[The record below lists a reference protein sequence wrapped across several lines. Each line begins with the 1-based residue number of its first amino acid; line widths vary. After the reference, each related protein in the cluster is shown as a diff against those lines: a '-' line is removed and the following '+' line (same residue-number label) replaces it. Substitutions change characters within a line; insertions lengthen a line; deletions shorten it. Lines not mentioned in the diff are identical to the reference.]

1 MKCTLCSTAY
11 RSTGF
16 VIALLLMF
24 ALPQR
29 SWGQAI
35 SPSTT
40 TTLTSTATNVL
51 ESLTGWVGTAT
62 TTGVTSWQLAGAGT
76 TGNTLAG
83 SNQSGGASGGWYG
96 NGNISFLGSANATNG
111 CATLRLINGT
121 GTTLTSFR
129 VVYQAMMWKS
139 GTASPS
145 VTYSWS
151 TAAASTMPTTGTNL
165 TNTVSALGFSDA
177 VTTTTVTP
185 VTMAATITGASIPN
199 NNYLFMRWL
208 HSGNSNADNL
218 GWDEIYVVPTPTTQA
233 SSINFTT
240 VSYNQMTVNWTNGNG
255 RRRAVFMKLG
265 AGAITNPT
273 DGTLYTANTVLGSGT
288 QLGSSGY
295 YCVYDGTGSS
305 VTVTG
310 LTPTTTYFVQV
321 FDYNSDATPTA
332 ATITYNTSAVSA
344 SQTTSA
350 LTHYYSLSS
359 GFIDDVNTW
368 GINTDGTGSHPSNF
382 TTATQLFHLANNNP
396 GTITG
401 SSWTVSGGGSK
412 IYLDGTDI
420 TVTSSKPIVGTMQI
434 ASGRTITLQNTT
446 IPTLDTISNSSTV
459 IYANGT
465 ANTLNYTSTYGNL
478 VFDGS
483 NTSVTNPGSKSRL
496 KFAGNL
502 TVRNSASFSGNNI
515 TFVPTSTAA
524 QTITGNSLTL
534 AVDSIVSI
542 AANKTGTLTLASGT
556 PMTISGSI
564 VMDNSNAGNAF
575 SDGGNTLNVVGSVS
589 MTGNAAGYVLT
600 GTINAAPTSATNFF
614 GATTASPVVA
624 ALNNVTVS
632 TTSPVTFNPTAVS
645 AATTTLS
652 GNLTVSAASTV
663 TLGANTIALGG
674 NYTWVPSSG
683 SLVSSNT
690 SIIFNGGTAQ
700 TYSTGLAAGHTFS
713 ITTLNNSA
721 GLTLSAGNITTPTFN
736 WTSGNLSTNSG
747 TSTTVGPVFT
757 TSVVAGSGAKTFLGG
772 GTWDGSSGANG
783 GVLKL
788 NGTSSASGG
797 ITVGSPTST
806 FNSGILDLGTANAWT
821 SSNGTITINPSS
833 QLYLSA
839 AAPLTGCTITLNGNG
854 NNVTTTYGIGA
865 LKTGATV
872 SLTSN
877 ATVNIASGTTISLG
891 NALTL
896 SGVVNFN
903 GELTKRGTGTL
914 NIFGTSNTGTG
925 GIRIS
930 EGSVN
935 VNSAATNGISSSAYP
950 ITFNPAVTGS
960 YSLTLG
966 VSQTISNLS
975 TVWPSAA
982 VTGTQTLTLA
992 SGTTLTINQASDS
1005 TFGVNPGATG
1015 TGLAAITATGANI
1028 IKTGA
1033 GVLRL
1038 TGTQVN
1044 HTGSLTVNNGG
1055 LVLSPSTTVTLG
1067 TAGAT
1072 ISGGTLTLSP
1082 SGTLTLSSTGGVNIN
1097 GGGLVVSNTAGST
1110 ATGAITLSSGTLS
1123 ASNAST
1129 LTMAGITQSGG
1140 AITMSGSASVGTGAL
1155 TLSGGTARIAQTAG
1169 TTTVGAMNVSGSAAV
1184 SLANTSTLTA
1194 SGITQS
1200 GGSLTLSSSA
1210 LTSTGAITLSGGTTS
1225 MAPTAGTTTMGN
1237 LNVSGTAALTA
1248 ANSTTL
1254 NGGTITQTGGAIS
1267 LTGSASMSLSTS
1279 NISGGNLSVIN
1290 SGGTTTLG
1298 NTTISGTAAVSLS
1311 NGSTLTMG
1319 TITQSGGSV
1328 TISNTAVLSAG
1339 ATSLTGGTMVN
1350 NGSANVTTTGA
1361 VVINGGALTI
1371 SNTAGLVSYS
1381 GTTTLTSGS
1390 LTIAPAGSGLNVSTS
1405 ALLLNGGA
1413 FKLIPSSGT
1422 TLTVGAVRLGGS
1434 SFSTVGLTASNI
1446 IVNGGVV
1453 TLATSS
1459 TITLDP
1465 TTPHSLKFA
1474 ATTAAWAGS
1483 SLVIYGWNGN
1493 FDGTAGT
1500 TGRIY
1505 FGSDTAGL
1513 LVANKNKITFYNA
1526 AGNNFVPA
1534 TILSTGEVVP
1544 KATIT
1549 TGTVTTTPPMYN
1561 DVTNP
1566 ITVAYT
1572 YTGPVPTSVNVE
1584 LSDNTGSFTG
1594 SVTVIGTGTAS
1605 PVAATIPSAIAV
1617 GSYKVRVVETSPITI
1632 SGSASASFNI
1642 LGHPPVLTS
1651 VSTYSAAPGATI
1663 TLTGTNFNAVAAK
1676 QKVFFGA
1683 TWAVPVSGST
1693 TSLSVVVPLG
1703 ASADFISLFDTTT
1716 HLEAS
1721 STIKFYPDYV
1731 NDYFTTTLTMQDA
1744 IGISVARATNQHNPW
1759 NTAVGDLDGDGRPDM
1774 VVATASI
1781 SSPNA
1786 THFSYFRNVTTGNGA
1801 NDMATA
1807 SFQYVNTQ
1815 LLQGFVANIKIA
1827 DLDGDGKPDIIAP
1840 GGSGSVQVNILHNN
1854 TSGYGTAGVGSI
1866 TFQGSPANIPTGGV
1880 YSPRVA
1886 TIADFDKDGKLD
1898 IAVACNGTYLIPSTM
1913 YDTLVILSNA
1923 TSSGVD
1929 FTAGSFTYSKYGA
1942 SYNQSSSTNGGTS
1955 LCAAD
1960 FDADGDV
1967 DIAMV
1972 EQRFPGNIS
1981 KIALF
1986 SNNSSIG
1993 SVSFVLA
2000 DTIVAGNYTTD
2011 ITAGDFNNDNL
2022 PDIAVANQYGSE
2034 VKILQNG
2041 GAFTFNTTTTV
2052 PGTTGWAP
2060 ASLNNADMNG
2070 DGKTDLVVVNSNS
2083 VASRSD
2089 TVAVFTNISSGSSIT
2104 FSSPTILRNAAGKA
2118 SAGVTIADVDLDK
2131 YPDIIVANLL
2141 SDTVTIIRNKP
2152 TLNVGSIGGVSTV
2165 CHNSSITL
2173 SYVASATPS
2182 PSGVTPAY
2190 STSPLPSDLGYGWYT
2205 TDTNAAKIDSTTGV
2219 LTAVG
2224 HGPVNAQYVIFVNG
2238 TNITDTLSSAVSI
2251 TYVYATYGGDP
2262 TICLGDTVGV
2272 ITYADTVGS
2281 PITYSLLYD
2290 ATGHAQG
2297 LTDAIDS
2304 TLTGGS
2310 IAVIIPAGVVN
2321 SSYPITLT
2329 ISDGTCVSDPL
2340 AIPANVIVADT
2351 PVVLLTSSADSLCKN
2366 RDAIITFT
2374 GAPGNSF
2381 NYSVDG
2387 GASTPATLD
2396 IIFGTYEI
2404 AIPHLDASH
2413 SYVLTSATNGSCSSI
2428 FADTVTIRAIDQAWT
2443 GALSTRWDTAANWT
2457 CALVPTDS
2465 DVVTIPVTTNQPDL
2479 SASLTATS
2487 LDLTI
2492 ASGATITLN
2501 TSSILNV
2508 KGDLTNNGHVYGAG
2522 KMSLSGTSA
2531 QQISGIGIVNNI
2543 ELNNSAGATINTGS
2557 RLVVGSTL
2565 SITSGTLTT
2574 NDSLELSSDINGTA
2588 RVAAIPA
2595 SGAAISGKVKVDQYI
2610 QANYRRFRFWA
2621 HPFDSAI
2628 SLGQLQPYMD
2638 ITGSGGSANGFTTTT
2653 TNNPSAFKLVVA
2665 YSNPGASYDPGWVP
2679 ITKID
2684 GAENDTNMLHRHQ
2697 GLRLFMRGAKGEGL
2711 GGFAYV
2717 PSANIV
2723 SMKGTLNQGDQLI
2736 NLEKGSAIQD
2746 FNFIGNPYASPVDIG
2761 EAMRE
2766 ASDSGFLV
2774 GTAFYVWN
2782 AGLGATGGGQYQAL
2796 DFVVGGVTQH
2806 YSLPAYASF
2815 QLRTVSNGNHLRI
2828 TENMKTASATS
2839 YLFKPGNTPYVSLH
2853 VYDESYHPWDMLNI
2867 RFDDNA
2873 SDSEDIRLDAVK
2885 PAGGDL
2891 SFYSLSA
2898 DGRKMVIDAR
2908 PFDAG
2913 KIIPLGVRS
2922 SYKQNYIIRAEHLLA
2937 PDNGAVVLH
2946 DKLLNKYVT
2955 LSEGTE
2961 YKFTIDNDKA
2971 TQGENRFELALKP
2984 GQSVANRF
2992 SVVMTPNPAT
3002 DDVKI
3007 SFTTADA
3014 NKVVIRVTDIKGVC
3028 VYTTEL
3034 AASTAGQVTIPV
3046 GRLASG
3052 AYMVEVVS
3060 GEQKSVQKLIKE

>member
-29 SWGQAI
+29 SWGQSAKSTIVISQLFGGSSTAGQYKNDFVELFNPTNAPITMTNWTLQYASSAGTSWTTGVTLNATIPAGKYYLVQMAAGAVSTLSASLPTPDATGTTDLSGTAGKIALVANNTTLPAVAAPTGVQIADMVAYGSASTSIEGSPAPTLTAAQAAI
-35 SPSTT
+35 RGTSGCKDNNNNSTDFTAGTPNPRNSASATNTCPITDYYSLATGSLTTTLTWGTNTNGSGTNPATFTTPGSAFHVANGNTTAIASAWDISGGGSSIVLDASTDLIIPSGITLTGRVDVGSGRTVTLGSNVLPTIGIVNSASTIRVNNGTT
-40 TTLTSTATNVL
+40 TTLT
-51 ESLTGWVGTAT
+51 
-62 TTGVTSWQLAGAGT
+62 
-76 TGNTLAG
+76 
-83 SNQSGGASGGWYG
+83 
-96 NGNISFLGSANATNG
+96 
-111 CATLRLINGT
+111 
-121 GTTLTSFR
+121 
-129 VVYQAMMWKS
+129 
-139 GTASPS
+139 
-145 VTYSWS
+145 TY
-151 TAAASTMPTTGTNL
+151 
-165 TNTVSALGFSDA
+165 F
-177 VTTTTVTP
+177 
-185 VTMAATITGASIPN
+185 
-199 NNYLFMRWL
+199 
-208 HSGNSNADNL
+208 GNS
-218 GWDEIYVVPTPTTQA
+218 
-233 SSINFTT
+233 
-240 VSYNQMTVNWTNGNG
+240 
-255 RRRAVFMKLG
+255 
-265 AGAITNPT
+265 
-273 DGTLYTANTVLGSGT
+273 
-288 QLGSSGY
+288 
-295 YCVYDGTGSS
+295 
-305 VTVTG
+305 
-310 LTPTTTYFVQV
+310 
-321 FDYNSDATPTA
+321 
-332 ATITYNTSAVSA
+332 
-344 SQTTSA
+344 
-350 LTHYYSLSS
+350 
-359 GFIDDVNTW
+359 
-368 GINTDGTGSHPSNF
+368 
-382 TTATQLFHLANNNP
+382 
-396 GTITG
+396 
-401 SSWTVSGGGSK
+401 
-412 IYLDGTDI
+412 
-420 TVTSSKPIVGTMQI
+420 
-434 ASGRTITLQNTT
+434 
-446 IPTLDTISNSSTV
+446 
-459 IYANGT
+459 
-465 ANTLNYTSTYGNL
+465 YGNL
-478 VFDGS
+478 GFDAATQAAITPSSGS
-483 NTSVTNPGSKSRL
+483 TT
-496 KFAGNL
+496 
-502 TVRNSASFSGNNI
+502 
-515 TFVPTSTAA
+515 
-524 QTITGNSLTL
+524 
-534 AVDSIVSI
+534 
-542 AANKTGTLTLASGT
+542 
-556 PMTISGSI
+556 TISGNLA
-564 VMDNSNAGNAF
+564 V
-575 SDGGNTLNVVGSVS
+575 
-589 MTGNAAGYVLT
+589 
-600 GTINAAPTSATNFF
+600 
-614 GATTASPVVA
+614 AS
-624 ALNNVTVS
+624 TY
-632 TTSPVTFNPTAVS
+632 
-645 AATTTLS
+645 TTTLS
-652 GNLTVSAASTV
+652 
-663 TLGANTIALGG
+663 LGANTVNLGG
-674 NYTWVPSSG
+674 NYTWGSTSG
-683 SLVSSNT
+683 ALSAASATLN
-690 SIIFNGGTAQ
+690 FAGATAQ
-700 TYSTGLAAGHTFS
+700 TYSTALAAGHTFS
-713 ITTLNNSA
+713 VVGLNNSS
-721 GLTLSAGNITTPTFN
+721 GLTLASGNLTTPTFN

-788 NGTSSASGG
+788 NGTSTASGG
-797 ITVGSPTST
+797 ITIGSPIST

-865 LKTGATV
+865 LKTGSTV

-903 GELTKRGTGTL
+903 GELTKRGTGLLT
-914 NIFGTSNTGTG
+914 IIGTSNTGTG
-925 GIRIS
+925 GIRMS

-935 VNSAATNGISSSAYP
+935 VTSAATNGISSGSYP
-950 ITFNPAVTGS
+950 ITFNPTVSTGS
-960 YSLTLG
+960 TLTLG
-966 VSQTISNLS
+966 VSQTISGLC
-975 TVWPSAA
+975 TIWPSASI
-982 VTGTQTLTLA
+982 TGSQILSLNT
-992 SGTTLTINQASDS
+992 GTTLTINQSVDT
-1005 TFGVNPGATG
+1005 TFGVNPNAATG
-1015 TGLAAITATGANI
+1015 TATLS
-1028 IKTGA
+1028 GA
-1033 GVLRL
+1033 GNIVKLGSGSLRL
-1038 TGTQVN
+1038 TSTILS
-1044 HTGSLTVNNGG
+1044 HTGSLTLSAGNIIASPNAVSTLGNAGVILSNGILTLTPSAATTLGLTGGISLNGG
-1055 LVLSPSTTVTLG
+1055 NAYL
-1067 TAGAT
+1067 AN
-1072 ISGGTLTLSP
+1072 
-1082 SGTLTLSSTGGVNIN
+1082 STGTMI
-1097 GGGLVVSNTAGST
+1097 L
-1110 ATGAITLSSGTLS
+1110 GAMNVSSG
-1123 ASNAST
+1123 NAT
-1129 LTMAGITQSGG
+1129 VANAAAVTGNGITQSGG
-1140 AITMSGSASVGTGAL
+1140 AITLSSTSTITTGAITLSGGTTRVAPTASTTTLGALNVSGTAALSVNNSGTVNGSTVTLTGGTITLAGSNTTSLGTAAISGGTLSVGNTAGTTTLGATTISSSGTLASSNASTLTIAGITQTGGTITMSSAASVGTGAL
-1155 TLSGGTARIAQTAG
+1155 TLSAGTARFTPTVG
-1169 TTTVGAMNVSGSAAV
+1169 TTTF
-1184 SLANTSTLTA
+1184 
-1194 SGITQS
+1194 
-1200 GGSLTLSSSA
+1200 
-1210 LTSTGAITLSGGTTS
+1210 GTV
-1225 MAPTAGTTTMGN
+1225 
-1237 LNVSGTAALTA
+1237 NVSGTAALTA
-1248 ANSTTL
+1248 TNATTL
-1254 NGGTITQTGGAIS
+1254 NGGAITQTGGSITLA
-1267 LTGSASMSLSTS
+1267 GSAATSLSTS
-1279 NISGGNLSVIN
+1279 AISGGTLSVVTT
-1290 SGGTTTLG
+1290 GGTTTLG
-1298 NTTISGTAAVSLS
+1298 AMTVSSAGVVALS
-1311 NGSTLTMG
+1311 NASTLTVG
-1319 TITQSGGSV
+1319 TITQSGGTI
-1328 TISNTAVLSAG
+1328 TISNTAVANTG
-1339 ATSLTGGTMVN
+1339 TITLTGGTMVRN
-1350 NGSANVTTTGA
+1350 NSGNSTIAS
-1361 VVINGGALTI
+1361 VVVNGGALTL
-1371 SNTAGLVSYS
+1371 SNTGGVV
-1381 GTTTLTSGS
+1381 TLTSGATITTGS
-1390 LTIAPAGSGLNVSTS
+1390 LTVAPPGSGLNVNTGN
-1405 ALLLNGGA
+1405 LTLNGGSFILA
-1413 FKLIPSSGT
+1413 PSAGT
-1422 TLTVGAVRLGGS
+1422 TLTMGTVRFGGS
-1434 SFSTVGLTASNI
+1434 TFSTTGIGATG
-1446 IVNGGVV
+1446 IVINAGAA
-1453 TLATSS
+1453 TLAASS
-1459 TITLDP
+1459 TITLGSVAHDI
-1465 TTPHSLKFA
+1465 KFA
-1474 ATTAAWAGS
+1474 TST
-1483 SLVIYGWNGN
+1483 
-1493 FDGTAGT
+1493 GTWAGT
-1500 TGRIY
+1500 TLTISGWQGDYIGGSGTNGRIF
-1505 FGSDTAGL
+1505 FGTSTAGL
-1513 LVANKNKITFYNA
+1513 NSTNLGKIVFVDGSGISYPA
-1526 AGNNFVPA
+1526 AQLA
-1534 TILSTGEVVP
+1534 SGEVVP

-1549 TGTVTTTPPMYN
+1549 TGTVTTTPPLYN
-1561 DVTNP
+1561 DVTNA
-1566 ITVAYT
+1566 ISVAYT
-1572 YTGPVPTSVNVE
+1572 YTGPVPTAVNVE

-1617 GSYKVRVVETSPITI
+1617 GSYKVRVVETSPL
-1632 SGSASASFNI
+1632 SVNGSASASFNI

-1651 VSTYSAAPGATI
+1651 VSTYSAVPGTTI
-1663 TLTGTNFNAVAAK
+1663 TLTGTNFNAVAAR
-1676 QKVFFGA
+1676 QKVYFGS

-1744 IGISVARATNQHNPW
+1744 IGISVVRTTNQHNPW
-1759 NTAVGDLDGDGRPDM
+1759 NTAVGDLDGDGRPDL

-1781 SSPNA
+1781 TSPFA

-1801 NDMATA
+1801 GDMATA

-1840 GGSGSVQVNILHNN
+1840 GGSGAVQVNILHNN
-1854 TSGYGTAGVGSI
+1854 TSGYGTTGVGSI
-1866 TFQGSPANIPTGGV
+1866 TFQGSAANISTGGA

-1898 IAVACNGTYLIPSTM
+1898 IAVACNGTYFIPSTM

-1923 TSSGVD
+1923 TSYGAD
-1929 FTAGSFTYSKYGA
+1929 FGTGSFTYSKYGA
-1942 SYNQSSSTNGGTS
+1942 SYNQSSADYGGTS

-1967 DIAMV
+1967 DIALV
-1972 EQRFPGNIS
+1972 EQRFPGNTS

-1986 SNNSSIG
+1986 SNNSSVG
-1993 SVSFVLA
+1993 AVSFSLM
-2000 DTIVAGNYTTD
+2000 DTIASGNYTTD
-2011 ITAGDFNNDNL
+2011 ITAGDFDNDGL
-2022 PDIAVANQYGSE
+2022 PDFAVANQYGSE
-2034 VKILQNG
+2034 VKVFKNA
-2041 GAFTFNTTTTV
+2041 GAFSFPTTV
-2052 PGTTGWAP
+2052 TAPATTGWAP
-2060 ASLNNADMNG
+2060 ASINNADMNG

-2089 TVAVFTNISSGSSIT
+2089 TVAVFANISSGSTIT
-2104 FSSPTILRNAAGKA
+2104 FSSPTILRRAAIKA
-2118 SAGVTIADVDLDK
+2118 SAGVAIADVDLDK

-2152 TLNVGSIGGVSTV
+2152 TLNVGNIDGVSAL

-2173 SYVASATPS
+2173 SYVASATTS

-2205 TDTNAAKIDSTTGV
+2205 TDTIAAKIDSTTGV

-2224 HGPVNAQYVIFVNG
+2224 HGPVSAQYVIFVNG
-2238 TNITDTLSSAVSI
+2238 TNITDTLSSPISI
-2251 TYVYATYGGDP
+2251 TYVNATYGGDP

-2272 ITYADTVGS
+2272 ITYSDTVGS
-2281 PITYSLLYD
+2281 PTTYSLLYD

-2297 LTDAIDS
+2297 LTDAVNS

-2310 IAVIIPAGVVN
+2310 INVIVPSGVVN

-2329 ISDGTCVSDPL
+2329 VSNGTCVSDPL
-2340 AIPANVIVADT
+2340 AIPAYVVVADT
-2351 PVVLLTSSADSLCKN
+2351 PVVTLTSSADSLCKN
-2366 RDAIITFT
+2366 RDAIISFN
-2374 GAPGNSF
+2374 GVPGVSF
-2381 NYSVDG
+2381 NYSVNG
-2387 GASTPATLD
+2387 GASTPETLD

-2404 AIPHLDASH
+2404 AIPHLDTTR
-2413 SYVLTSATNGSCSSI
+2413 SYVLTSATNGTCSSI

-2443 GALSTRWDTAANWT
+2443 GTLSTRWDTGANWT

-2479 SASLTATS
+2479 SASLTAIS

-2508 KGDLTNNGHVYGAG
+2508 KGNLTNNGHVYGAG

-2531 QQISGIGIVNNI
+2531 QQINGIGIVNNI

-2621 HPFDSAI
+2621 HPFSSAI

-2697 GLRLFMRGAKGEGL
+2697 GLRIFMRGAKGEGL

-2815 QLRTVSNGNHLRI
+2815 QVRTASNGNHLRI

-2984 GQSVANRF
+2984 GQSAADRF
-2992 SVVMTPNPAT
+2992 SVIMTPNPAT

-3007 SFTTADA
+3007 SFATADA

-3046 GRLASG
+3046 ARLASG

-3060 GEQKSVQKLIKE
+3060 GEHKSVQKLIKE